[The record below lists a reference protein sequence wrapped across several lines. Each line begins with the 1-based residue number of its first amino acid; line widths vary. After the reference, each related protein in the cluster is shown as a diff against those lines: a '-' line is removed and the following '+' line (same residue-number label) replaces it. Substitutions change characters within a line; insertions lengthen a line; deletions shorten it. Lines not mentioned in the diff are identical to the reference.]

1 MMIMDEVDKN
11 LDISTEKCNLNIR
24 TVDQSNRSVQS
35 DVGGT
40 TYEVALLTVRLLDL
54 LTSISLGHCCKQY
67 FLQINR

>member
-40 TYEVALLTVRLLDL
+40 TYEVAPDRQTTRSVNQYQLRSLL
-54 LTSISLGHCCKQY
+54 
-67 FLQINR
+67 

>member
-40 TYEVALLTVRLLDL
+40 TYEVAPDRQTTRSVDQYQLGSLL
-54 LTSISLGHCCKQY
+54 
-67 FLQINR
+67 

>member
-40 TYEVALLTVRLLDL
+40 TYEVAPDRQTTRSVNQYQLGSLL
-54 LTSISLGHCCKQY
+54 
-67 FLQINR
+67 

>member
-24 TVDQSNRSVQS
+24 TVDQSNRSVQP

-40 TYEVALLTVRLLDL
+40 TYEVAPDRQTTRSVNQYQLRSLL
-54 LTSISLGHCCKQY
+54 
-67 FLQINR
+67 